1 VEKNRKIWIF
11 GMFLEFFFLVQFWC
25 SIFVMRFLQISHT
38 QHSSK
43 GEQLKDMI
51 LIRFIVVVFFWVFL
65 YVSGSKWTDFLYLHY
80 THMSINFKVKL
91 ILVSVAGNTYCIFS
105 FPCLVQTGSDPNVRL
120 SIEGAVIIWVWLG
133 RHKTTHVKPYISI
146 MLQYQHGHWP
156 SPQAQ
161 DTVNKKK
168 SIQSNVRR

>member
-1 VEKNRKIWIF
+1 MEKNRKIWIF

-51 LIRFIVVVFFWVFL
+51 LIRFIVAVFL

-133 RHKTTHVKPYISI
+133 RHKTTHVKPYILI
-146 MLQYQHGHWP
+146 MLQYQHGH
-156 SPQAQ
+156 S
-161 DTVNKKK
+161 DLVHRHKTLSIKKNPY
-168 SIQSNVRR
+168 SQT